1 MEIKK
6 GNILSRTSYMEVL
19 NTNNVETEVT
29 NGSKRWNISN
39 DILINESK
47 SATWYNEE
55 KFLSRSSICEI
66 LENTNGAVF
75 SVTFNK
81 KINEEKFAEIVT
93 NLSNGQS
100 SRLPQPEVK
109 SYLEQVLQGEERTL
123 IGYLVDTK
131 QEFGRYK
138 VVDLELQFKGENHN
152 LRQVDSKTIT
162 QLIFNGVKYKIK
174 GK

>member
-19 NTNNVETEVT
+19 NTNSISTQVS
-29 NGSKRWNISN
+29 NGRDKWSIDNH
-39 DILINESK
+39 ILTGECK

-81 KINEEKFAEIVT
+81 QVTEESMSSLLDQLINKEINT
-93 NLSNGQS
+93 EQFLSQIT
-100 SRLPQPEVK
+100 L
-109 SYLEQVLQGEERTL
+109 GEGRTL

-138 VVDLELQFKGENHN
+138 VVDLELQFKGESHN

-162 QLIFNGVKYKIK
+162 ELIFNGVKYKIK

>member
-19 NTNNVETEVT
+19 NTNSVETEVT

-81 KINEEKFAEIVT
+81 QVTDEEFNTALQYHKQ
-93 NLSNGQS
+93 GQYS
-100 SRLPQPEVK
+100 SKELLDVVK
-109 SYLEQVLQGEERTL
+109 YGKERTL

-138 VVDLELQFKGENHN
+138 VVDLELQFKGESHN